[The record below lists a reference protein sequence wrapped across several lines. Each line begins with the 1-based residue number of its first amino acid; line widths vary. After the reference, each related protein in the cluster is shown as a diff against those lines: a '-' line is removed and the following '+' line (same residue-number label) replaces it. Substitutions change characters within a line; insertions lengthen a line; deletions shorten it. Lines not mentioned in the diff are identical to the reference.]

1 MVGDEVISREWVAIL
16 AILACGLVPDRLCG
30 AGPARLRASLRS
42 NLFNRADAARIER
55 GYYEQ
60 LLDAGRRLDD
70 LADLP
75 ALRGRSRPG
84 GVGSARVDAAPLVV
98 RVDDL
103 REVVLKRADAVA
115 KGGVSWRTNAQG
127 MRDRPYAIAKPAG
140 TFRIAMVGDSIGAG
154 WGVNVEERFE
164 SILER
169 AWDARSRRSGG
180 PAIEIVNCAV
190 PGHSPGQRWYHFAQV
205 GWPMRPDLV
214 ICESTE
220 ADIGWDE
227 RRLRY
232 LLARGQGWDS
242 PLYREVLAAAGVEP
256 HWNPERYKR
265 ALQPRHGEILA
276 GVYRTMAADCR
287 ARGVPIVWVL
297 IPRVGR
303 PSDPA
308 GHSRLLAQARAAGFS
323 GVVDVTDAYD
333 GLDPAGLAVEPDDFH
348 PNAAGHARLAGRLD
362 EALGALPELGLLR
375 GPTRERSDLPVA
387 GTTSP
392 GPGTT
397 GHRVIGQ
404 AIPWAFRGAEPR

>member
-1 MVGDEVISREWVAIL
+1 MVGDEQNSREWVAIL

-42 NLFNRADAARIER
+42 NLFNRADASRIER

-103 REVVLKRADAVA
+103 REVALERQGAVT
-115 KGGVSWRTNAQG
+115 KGGVRWRTNAQG
-127 MRDRPYAIAKPAG
+127 MRDRPYAIVKPAG
-140 TFRIAMVGDSIGAG
+140 TFRIAMVGDSIVAG
-154 WGVNVEERFE
+154 WGVDVEERFE
-164 SILER
+164 SVLER
-169 AWDARSRRSGG
+169 TWDARSRRRGG

-214 ICESTE
+214 ICEATE

-242 PLYREVLAAAGVEP
+242 PLYRAVLAAAGVEP
-256 HWNPERYKR
+256 HWNPEQYKR

-276 GVYRTMAADCR
+276 GVYRAMAADCR
-287 ARGVPIVWVL
+287 ARGVPLVWVL

-308 GHSRLLAQARAAGFS
+308 GHSGLVAQARSAGFAR
-323 GVVDVTDAYD
+323 VVDVTDAYD
-333 GLDPAGLAVEPDDFH
+333 GLDPAGLAVEPEDFH

-362 EALGALPELGLLR
+362 EALGALPELRLVC
-375 GPTRERSDLPVA
+375 GPRLERSDVPVA
-387 GTTSP
+387 RGSRP
-392 GPGTT
+392 GPAAT
-397 GHRVIGQ
+397 GRRVVGP
-404 AIPWAFRGAEPR
+404 ASPWAFRGAEP

>member
-1 MVGDEVISREWVAIL
+1 MVRDQHNGRQWVALL

-30 AGPARLRASLRS
+30 AYPARLRASLRS

-84 GVGSARVDAAPLVV
+84 GVGSARVDSAPLVV

-103 REVVLKRADAVA
+103 REVILERQAAITR
-115 KGGVSWRTNAQG
+115 GGVEWRTNAQG

-140 TFRIAMVGDSIGAG
+140 TFRIAMVGDSIVAG
-154 WGVNVEERFE
+154 WGVPVDDRFE
-164 SILER
+164 SLLER
-169 AWDARSRRSGG
+169 AWDARSRRGGG
-180 PAIEIVNCAV
+180 PAVEIVNCAV
-190 PGHSPGQRWYHFAQV
+190 PGHSPGQRWYHFTQV
-205 GWPMRPDLV
+205 GWPLGPDLV
-214 ICESTE
+214 ICEATE

-232 LLARGQGWDS
+232 ILARGQGWDS
-242 PLYREVLAAAGVEP
+242 PLYRAVLAAAGVQP
-256 HWNPERYKR
+256 HWNPEQYKR
-265 ALQPRHGEILA
+265 ALQPLHGAILA
-276 GVYRTMAADCR
+276 GVYQTMAADCR
-287 ARGVPIVWVL
+287 AQGVPIVWVL

-308 GHSRLLAQARAAGFS
+308 SHSSLWTTAHSAGFTR
-323 GVVDVTDAYD
+323 VVDVSDAYE
-333 GLDPAGLAVEPDDFH
+333 GLDPAGLAVEPEDFH

-362 EALGALPELGLLR
+362 AVLGALPELSLLQGDPR
-375 GPTRERSDLPVA
+375 RARSEGV
-387 GTTSP
+387 
-392 GPGTT
+392 
-397 GHRVIGQ
+397 Q
-404 AIPWAFRGAEPR
+404 PR